1 MREAATV
8 RVADVLRAALDVLSD
23 EDYAR
28 LAARIDVIAEAATTA
43 PTSPATTADTCCY
56 RSTSGD
62 RCRAPN
68 QLGGFCF
75 AHDTEIHEAGGDNSP
90 DGHAIIERSAL
101 AEENAR
107 RVTMPA
113 REWSGPDRW
122 QAWDT
127 AGGEHPDDGDG
138 VEPPDGFTPIGPWKP
153 YQWRGGG
160 EVSQPYRDWR
170 RPLRRVQG

>member
-1 MREAATV
+1 MWCDMREAATV

-23 EDYAR
+23 QDYAR

-56 RSTSGD
+56 RSTSGE

-75 AHDTEIHEAGGDNSP
+75 THDTEIHEAGGDNSP
-90 DGHAIIERSAL
+90 GGSAIIQRSAL

-107 RVTMPA
+107 PVQPVRRADPPPRARDIAARVAELDALNPA
-113 REWSGPDRW
+113 
-122 QAWDT
+122 
-127 AGGEHPDDGDG
+127 HPGMHSG
-138 VEPPDGFTPIGPWKP
+138 VEERERIVGEI
-153 YQWRGGG
+153 RRLMGGG
-160 EVSQPYRDWR
+160 S
-170 RPLRRVQG
+170 